1 MNESVGKK
9 PLRNQA
15 TGKLLIQSREKILSE
30 ILISPMT
37 PQYPPLILIASESKM
52 QEVDL
57 TEYFKRYK

>member
-15 TGKLLIQSREKILSE
+15 IGKLPIQPREKFLLE

-37 PQYPPLILIASESKM
+37 PQYPPLILIASKSKM
-52 QEVDL
+52 QES
-57 TEYFKRYK
+57 